1 MVSLMLCLI
10 PIFQIQFQLLVKVT
24 SRSEVFDGVS
34 IPSEGPLCREQS
46 FNAHGP
52 SCMNPP
58 RTNAHL
64 RSKTKSVAIG
74 KSSAGIVKH
83 TGTVDTAKELF
94 SCLL

>member
-10 PIFQIQFQLLVKVT
+10 PMSRIQFQLLVKVT
-24 SRSEVFDGVS
+24 SRSEVLDGVS
-34 IPSEGPLCREQS
+34 VPSEDPLSREQS

-52 SCMNPP
+52 SRVNPT

-64 RSKTKSVAIG
+64 CSKTKSVAIG
-74 KSSAGIVKH
+74 KSSAGVVKH